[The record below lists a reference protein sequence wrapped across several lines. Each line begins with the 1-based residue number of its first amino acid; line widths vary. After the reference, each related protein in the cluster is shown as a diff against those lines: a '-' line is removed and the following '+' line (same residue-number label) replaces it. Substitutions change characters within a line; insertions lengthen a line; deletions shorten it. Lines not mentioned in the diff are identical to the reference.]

1 MLNTPV
7 VDGAGFGYDRV
18 PFAILEKG
26 KPVPELLMRSKAE
39 LAEDVVKLVSAKRE
53 AFDA

>member
-1 MLNTPV
+1 

-26 KPVPELLMRSKAE
+26 KPVPELSMRSKTE
-39 LAEDVVKLVSAKRE
+39 LAQDVVNLVKSKRE
-53 AFDA
+53 ALGA